1 MKMLKGIYGK
11 KKKKMGYASSS
22 YMGEVNFTN
31 LRSFSSFL
39 IN

>member
-1 MKMLKGIYGK
+1 MKMLKGIYG